1 MKFESRS
8 HSHRKRL
15 VFSRDRTYVGS
26 MHSVRGSLVV
36 AHLERE
42 TLTVDIL
49 GLRNFLER
57 LEECVHT
64 ELVEIVE
71 ELLDSWIILR
81 TLL

>member
-26 MHSVRGSLVV
+26 MHSVRGSLDV

-57 LEECVHT
+57 LEESVHT